1 MKMQA
6 DVEELVGERRDSDSD
21 SFGGLDGA
29 DLTDHAGQ
37 VKKTAKST
45 KPGVLGG
52 GAPMQRRMS
61 MRNTETVEDYVMQAM
76 PKAGTEEFDMAAEIE
91 LKRLFA
97 EIRTLKDTTFRLKL
111 LQEQQENTLS
121 THARYLEGQLQET
134 LSNYEERLS
143 ALELTV
149 QKLKQAQKQNFQRMQ
164 EISEAANLSGTL
176 AKDTLENAEQDL
188 LAAIYDLNGAK
199 SRAKVARK
207 EDEETAAATVKE
219 AETAVDER
227 TMAYLR
233 IKSQQKF
240 DSKAE
245 PKLPMVQIKK
255 LQEHLEENIREGI
268 ADKTAAVWSWRTM
281 FSTDKN
287 TRALNS
293 VRTLSK
299 NAAFS
304 MSKDRKKAELEV
316 NAEILELMMLA
327 SYALSDFGKIFAVT
341 TKASSDAEA
350 DSEDD
355 NSVDM
360 SHSTTA
366 KMVETPTRKM
376 RAATV
381 VLSDFSA
388 TKQKSASKSVTREE
402 NVDMVDQDAVEKN
415 AISQAVVDVIRKRL
429 ANIQTKAGGL
439 LGTQNPSMQFWGKV
453 LMTLAI
459 AIAVT
464 LAAAALMST
473 LGVATPAFLVPY
485 FAAVKASAI
494 VSTVL
499 NFVAAKLTLDLNAAA
514 VVSAAVTAGAFGVF
528 GKGLHMAGGPN
539 NFKRSLDKAAQDMEA
554 ALADTETAKYKPGM

>member
-1 MKMQA
+1 MESHYDEFGKG
-6 DVEELVGERRDSDSD
+6 VEGGDREFDDSDSD
-21 SFGGLDGA
+21 ERIEGM
-29 DLTDHAGQ
+29 
-37 VKKTAKST
+37 KST
-45 KPGVLGG
+45 VSNRPGVLGNV
-52 GAPMQRRMS
+52 ATMQSRVFVP
-61 MRNTETVEDYVMQAM
+61 NQVDFVLEAF
-76 PKAGTEEFDMAAEIE
+76 PKAGSPEFDERAEAE
-91 LKRLFA
+91 LKRLYL
-97 EIRTLKDTTFRLKL
+97 EIQNLKRDMSVAIFKTTENEKSLSAHNSYLTRDVQDTFSQHNERLISLEQAVERLKES
-111 LQEQQENTLS
+111 QRKSFRKMQQIATEAGLS
-121 THARYLEGQLQET
+121 
-134 LSNYEERLS
+134 S
-143 ALELTV
+143 
-149 QKLKQAQKQNFQRMQ
+149 
-164 EISEAANLSGTL
+164 TL
-176 AKDTLENAEQDL
+176 AKDTLANAEHEL
-188 LAAIYDLNGAK
+188 LAAIADLNDAKSGAK
-199 SRAKVARK
+199 FARK
-207 EDEETAAATVKE
+207 EDEETAAATVEE

-245 PKLPMVQIKK
+245 PKLPMVQITN
-255 LQEHLEENIREGI
+255 LQAQLAENIRQGL
-268 ADKTAAVWSWRTM
+268 ADKPAADWSWRTM

-316 NAEILELMMLA
+316 NIEILELMMLA
-327 SYALSDFGKIFAVT
+327 SYALSDFGKIFAVVT
-341 TKASSDAEA
+341 SKASDDADADNDSD
-350 DSEDD
+350 DG

-360 SHSTTA
+360 SRSAT
-366 KMVETPTRKM
+366 KSQGTPLRKM
-376 RAATV
+376 SIVDGEA
-381 VLSDFSA
+381 LSDFTA
-388 TKQKSASKSVTREE
+388 KKVVSASKSATKEVAEIQTSD
-402 NVDMVDQDAVEKN
+402 VSKDVLEKN

-464 LAAAALMST
+464 LAAAALMAT
-473 LGVATPAFLVPY
+473 LGVATPAYLVPY
-485 FAAVKASAI
+485 FAAVKASAL

-514 VVSAAVTAGAFGVF
+514 AVSAAATAGAFGVF